1 MLRSL
6 SFRFKAP
13 RLLSHYYH
21 TPRRCFHPS
30 CVSYK
35 DEKVLKNLADS
46 FQKGD
51 IEPVDEKH
59 NKSKS
64 KNGKNSK
71 EQEGEQDDDEDSSQ
85 SSLLPTNHI
94 EEFESYSV
102 MNKQQFLFQ
111 MGLDGDKPFMSFH
124 NPHFVDS
131 KRILRNLPD
140 QIDVLNP
147 EDMKRVNEVYDQLQQ
162 LDSNPALHEKFLK
175 RYFYDY
181 ENDLMKLGQFMRG
194 INSKFKMLR
203 RNESEKFN
211 PESVIHEYVN
221 DKMKHPYN
229 VVGFDRSFIGMP
241 LRKEPHL
248 PSNKPV
254 LPREFVQ
261 DLPAF
266 DSKITLKKFDLN
278 FMERDGCVN
287 VDPTFVTPLKEL
299 YDYENKNYSGG
310 GIYSPST
317 SKTATAQRATH
328 AYLTSKLGL
337 PRFNIQIGDTEDY
350 NRLKL
355 NNHQIT
361 NRIEQE
367 IRVMKKSLLEEIK
380 TTVES
385 SNAHLMSSDTHN
397 DYIKSNQYILCAVKE
412 ELRGTVY
419 IWKSFSILPVYFML
433 PLTKKRERHL
443 INHLFKLFLINIED
457 KIDILFKIKYDRA
470 RDTQKFMKN
479 VIKNIGHTIKFRLW
493 RYFKTTKNSLN
504 ASSAAATISSSIQL
518 PLLKTNFKH
527 KQAVVYSPYKKSPFK
542 RIYWVSRK
550 PRGIAAA
557 SRQHRQQLRKSSS
570 SVDYAVIGEDLLE

>member
-1 MLRSL
+1 ML
-6 SFRFKAP
+6 
-13 RLLSHYYH
+13 RLLSSHSRPFNLLH
-21 TPRRCFHPS
+21 HLSRRCFHPS
-30 CVSYK
+30 CITYK
-35 DEKVLKNLADS
+35 DEKILKNLADL

-51 IEPVDEKH
+51 IRPVDEQ
-59 NKSKS
+59 NKDKS
-64 KNGKNSK
+64 NNKDP
-71 EQEGEQDDDEDSSQ
+71 EEDEEDSTH
-85 SSLLPTNHI
+85 SSTLPTNQI
-94 EEFESYSV
+94 DEFESYSV

-124 NPHFVDS
+124 NPHFIDS
-131 KRILRNLPD
+131 KKILRNIPD
-140 QIDVLNP
+140 QIDVLDP
-147 EDMKRVNEVYDQLQQ
+147 KDMDRVQEIYHQLQQ
-162 LDSNPALHEKFLK
+162 LDSNPAMHEKFLK

-181 ENDLMKLGQFMRG
+181 ENDLMKLGQNMRG

-241 LRKEPHL
+241 LRKNLE
-248 PSNKPV
+248 NEAV
-254 LPREFVQ
+254 LPREFIQ

-278 FMERDGCVN
+278 FMEKDGSTN

-299 YDYENKNYSGG
+299 FDYENKNYSGG
-310 GIYSPST
+310 GIYSSPS
-317 SKTATAQRATH
+317 SSPAKLAQRATH

-337 PRFNIQIGDTEDY
+337 PRYNIQIQNTEDY

-367 IRVMKKSLLEEIK
+367 IRVMKKSLLEEIR

-397 DYIKSNQYILCAVKE
+397 DYIKSNQYILCAIKE
-412 ELRGTVY
+412 ELQGTVY

-433 PLTKKRERHL
+433 PLTKRRERHL
-443 INHLFKLFLINIED
+443 VNHLFKLFLINLEE

-518 PLLKTNFKH
+518 PLLKTNFKN
-527 KQAVVYSPYKKSPFK
+527 KQAVIYSPFKKSPFK
-542 RIYWVSRK
+542 RIYWILR
-550 PRGIAAA
+550 PHA
-557 SRQHRQQLRKSSS
+557 SRRNLRKSST

>member
-6 SFRFKAP
+6 HFKTFK
-13 RLLSHYYH
+13 LLHH
-21 TPRRCFHPS
+21 IPRRCFHPTYIT
-30 CVSYK
+30 YK
-35 DEKVLKNLADS
+35 DEKILKNLADL

-51 IEPVDEKH
+51 IRPVDEQKKDKSNNN
-59 NKSKS
+59 NK
-64 KNGKNSK
+64 
-71 EQEGEQDDDEDSSQ
+71 EEDDEDSSH
-85 SSLLPTNHI
+85 SSTLPTNQI
-94 EEFESYSV
+94 DEFESYSV
-102 MNKQQFLFQ
+102 MNRQQFLFQ

-131 KRILRNLPD
+131 KQILRNLPD
-140 QIDVLNP
+140 QIDVLDP
-147 EDMKRVNEVYDQLQQ
+147 KDMKRVEDIYGQLQQ
-162 LDSNPALHEKFLK
+162 LDSNPAMHEKFLK

-181 ENDLMKLGQFMRG
+181 DNDLMKLGQYIRG

-229 VVGFDRSFIGMP
+229 VVGFDRSFMGMP
-241 LRKEPHL
+241 LHKNME
-248 PSNKPV
+248 KTAV
-254 LPREFVQ
+254 LPREFIQ

-278 FMERDGCVN
+278 FMEKDGSIN
-287 VDPTFVTPLKEL
+287 VDPSFVTPLKEL
-299 YDYENKNYSGG
+299 FDYENKNYSGG
-310 GIYSPST
+310 GIYSSPA
-317 SKTATAQRATH
+317 KLAQRATH

-337 PRFNIQIGDTEDY
+337 PRYNIQVENTEDY

-367 IRVMKKSLLEEIK
+367 IRVMKKSLLEEIR

-397 DYIKSNQYILCAVKE
+397 DYIKSNQYILCAIKE
-412 ELRGTVY
+412 ELQGTVY

-433 PLTKKRERHL
+433 PLNKRRERHL
-443 INHLFKLFLINIED
+443 ANHLFKLFLINLEE

-479 VIKNIGHTIKFRLW
+479 VVKNIGHTIKFRLW

-518 PLLKTNFKH
+518 PLLKTNFQN
-527 KQAVVYSPYKKSPFK
+527 KQAVIYSPFKKSPFK
-542 RIYWVSRK
+542 RIYWILK
-550 PRGIAAA
+550 PCNTRC
-557 SRQHRQQLRKSSS
+557 RNLRKSST

>member
-1 MLRSL
+1 MLRFISR
-6 SFRFKAP
+6 SKP
-13 RLLSHYYH
+13 HYILSHHYF
-21 TPRRCFHPS
+21 TRRCFHQS
-30 CVSYK
+30 FVTYK
-35 DEKVLKNLADS
+35 DEKLLKNLADS

-51 IEPVDEKH
+51 IRPVDEH
-59 NKSKS
+59 NKDKS
-64 KNGKNSK
+64 KNEDKEEDEEEANSL
-71 EQEGEQDDDEDSSQ
+71 SA
-85 SSLLPTNHI
+85 LPTNQI
-94 EEFESYSV
+94 DEFESYSV

-124 NPHFVDS
+124 NPHFIDS
-131 KRILRNLPD
+131 KQILRNLPD

-147 EDMKRVNEVYDQLQQ
+147 EDMKRIDEIYHQLQQ
-162 LDSNPALHEKFLK
+162 LDANPAMHEKFLK
-175 RYFYDY
+175 RYFYDHD
-181 ENDLMKLGQFMRG
+181 NDLMKLGQYMRG

-203 RNESEKFN
+203 RNESDKFN
-211 PESVIHEYVN
+211 PESAVHEYIN

-241 LRKEPHL
+241 LRKLERE
-248 PSNKPV
+248 KEGV

-266 DSKITLKKFDLN
+266 DSKINLKKFDLN
-278 FMERDGCVN
+278 FMEKDGSIN

-310 GIYSPST
+310 GVYSPAKS
-317 SKTATAQRATH
+317 AQRATH

-337 PRFNIQIGDTEDY
+337 PRFNIQIANTEDY

-380 TTVES
+380 TTVEN

-397 DYIKSNQYILCAVKE
+397 DYIKSNQYILCAIKE
-412 ELRGTVY
+412 ELQGTVY
-419 IWKSFSILPVYFML
+419 IWKSFSILPAYFML
-433 PLTKKRERHL
+433 PLNKRRERHL
-443 INHLFKLFLINIED
+443 VNHLFKLFLINVEE

-518 PLLKTNFKH
+518 PLLKTNFKN
-527 KQAVVYSPYKKSPFK
+527 KQAVIYSPFKNSPFK
-542 RIYWVSRK
+542 RIYWIRK
-550 PRGIAAA
+550 PQG
-557 SRQHRQQLRKSSS
+557 SHRALRKSAT
-570 SVDYAVIGEDLLE
+570 SVDYAIIGEDLLE

>member
-1 MLRSL
+1 M
-6 SFRFKAP
+6 
-13 RLLSHYYH
+13 
-21 TPRRCFHPS
+21 
-30 CVSYK
+30 
-35 DEKVLKNLADS
+35 ADQ

-51 IEPVDEKH
+51 IQPVDEKQ
-59 NKSKS
+59 NKNN
-64 KNGKNSK
+64 KNAK
-71 EQEGEQDDDEDSSQ
+71 ENEVDEVAEEEEDDDINLSST
-85 SSLLPTNHI
+85 LPTNQI
-94 EEFESYSV
+94 DEFESYAVLS
-102 MNKQQFLFQ
+102 KQEFLFQ

-124 NPHFVDS
+124 NPNYIDS

-140 QIDVLNP
+140 QIDALNP
-147 EDMKRVNEVYDQLQQ
+147 EDMKRVEEIYNELQK

-181 ENDLMKLGQFMRG
+181 DNDLMKLGQYIRG

-211 PESVIHEYVN
+211 PESMIHEYVN
-221 DKMKHPYN
+221 DKFKHPYN
-229 VVGFDRSFIGMP
+229 VVGFDRSLIGMP
-241 LRKEPHL
+241 LRPNTMEK
-248 PSNKPV
+248 KTV

-261 DLPAF
+261 DLPVF
-266 DSKITLKKFDLN
+266 DSKINLKKFDLN
-278 FMERDGCVN
+278 FTEKDGCIN
-287 VDPTFVTPLKEL
+287 IDPTFVTPLKEL

-310 GIYSPST
+310 GGGGGSGGIYSPSAK
-317 SKTATAQRATH
+317 SPAQQATH

-337 PRFNIQIGDTEDY
+337 PRYNIQIDDTEDY

-367 IRVMKKSLLEEIK
+367 IRVMKKSLLEEIR

-397 DYIKSNQYILCAVKE
+397 DYIKSNQYILCAIKE
-412 ELRGTVY
+412 ELRGTIY
-419 IWKSFSILPVYFML
+419 IWKSFSILPVHFML
-433 PLTKKRERHL
+433 PLTKRRERLL

-457 KIDILFKIKYDRA
+457 KIEILFKIKYDRA

-479 VIKNIGHTIKFRLW
+479 IIKNIGHVIKFRLW

-518 PLLKTNFKH
+518 PLLKTNFQN
-527 KQAVVYSPYKKSPFK
+527 KQAVIYSPFAKSPFK
-542 RIYWVSRK
+542 RIYWILKK
-550 PRGIAAA
+550 PSNTTTTAGTMAR
-557 SRQHRQQLRKSSS
+557 HNKNLRKSST